1 MLITTTTRK
10 TLEQLKTDLPKA
22 AAARSFGVLATLD
35 LKEKL
40 REKGLAFEGEALV
53 FEVCNPRQAMR
64 VLEAAPEA
72 SAMLPCRISV
82 WRAKDGTLRLSTVR
96 PTALVAA
103 LGAPGL
109 EAAAREVEEAL
120 AGILEDAA
128 R

>member
-1 MLITTTTRK
+1 MLITVTTRK
-10 TLEQLKTDLPKA
+10 TPEQLKAELPKA
-22 AAARSFGVLATLD
+22 AAARSFGVLGVID
-35 LKEKL
+35 LKEKM
-40 REKGLAFEGEALV
+40 REKGIAFAGEALV
-53 FEVCNPRQAMR
+53 FEVCNPRQAQR

-72 SAMLPCRISV
+72 SAVLPCRISV
-82 WRAKDGTLRLSTVR
+82 WAGKDGTTRLSTVK

-109 EAAAREVEEAL
+109 EGAAREVEEAL